1 MHHEPTR
8 NWLIGVSCYQFLV
21 SIYGGYFGAGIG
33 ILMLAGLSIIG
44 LSNIHQMNGLKNLF
58 ASMTNAVAAVYFIAA
73 GLIDWKSAVLMCIGS
88 VIGGYCLYG

>member
-44 LSNIHQMNGLKNLF
+44 LSNIHQMNGLKNLLG
-58 ASMTNAVAAVYFIAA
+58 SMTNAVAAVYFIAA